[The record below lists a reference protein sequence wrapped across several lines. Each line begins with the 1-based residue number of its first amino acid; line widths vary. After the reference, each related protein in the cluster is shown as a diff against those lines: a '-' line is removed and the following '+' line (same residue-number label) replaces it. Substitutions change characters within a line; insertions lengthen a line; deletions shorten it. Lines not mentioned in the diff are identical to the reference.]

1 MNIKTIIFN
10 SLLWAFPAFVFAQ
23 GGLVNNGA
31 NIKITTTTELK
42 VTGGGVFNK
51 ANGAID
57 NDGNLYLDLNW
68 AQSGAATNYIGNGWM
83 WFEGNVNQNLGS
95 IAPITIPKL
104 RVDNG
109 NRLVLDDNIN
119 VSLEVDLLNNGSI
132 ELGTNNLVMLP
143 GATIVNYDPNNYIIT
158 NNTGTLQQTVG
169 GLNVFFPVGNST
181 YNPAIVSNTG
191 VLDNI
196 MARVEDQVWD
206 HGTTG
211 TPETQDIVNRTWHV
225 SEQTI
230 GGSSVNLTVQWDVA
244 QELFGFDR
252 SQSGVAHWGGAYWDH
267 PAVFNAASPAGAS
280 FTQTKTGI
288 NTFSPFAVED
298 IKESLPIELLFFEA
312 YRLNKNN
319 VQLDWATESETN
331 NEGFEIERMLDSETE
346 FSKIDWVDGFG
357 TTTNVINYS
366 LNDVNPHQGISY
378 YRLKQL
384 DFDGSFSYSPV
395 RAVEGYKMDGGSLLV
410 YPVPVRDV
418 LKVDFSKWTEDET
431 DVVLKVIDVYGRT
444 LITKKVLVQQ
454 NSIVEIQEVE
464 SLLAGTYFLVISS
477 DKLTNVIRKFTK
489 TEE

>member
-1 MNIKTIIFN
+1 
-10 SLLWAFPAFVFAQ
+10 
-23 GGLVNNGA
+23 
-31 NIKITTTTELK
+31 
-42 VTGGGVFNK
+42 
-51 ANGAID
+51 
-57 NDGNLYLDLNW
+57 
-68 AQSGAATNYIGNGWM
+68 
-83 WFEGNVNQNLGS
+83 
-95 IAPITIPKL
+95 
-104 RVDNG
+104 
-109 NRLVLDDNIN
+109 
-119 VSLEVDLLNNGSI
+119 
-132 ELGTNNLVMLP
+132 
-143 GATIVNYDPNNYIIT
+143 
-158 NNTGTLQQTVG
+158 
-169 GLNVFFPVGNST
+169 
-181 YNPAIVSNTG
+181 
-191 VLDNI
+191 
-196 MARVEDQVWD
+196 
-206 HGTTG
+206 
-211 TPETQDIVNRTWHV
+211 
-225 SEQTI
+225 
-230 GGSSVNLTVQWDVA
+230 
-244 QELFGFDR
+244 
-252 SQSGVAHWGGAYWDH
+252 VAHWGGAYWDH
-267 PAVFNAASPAGAS
+267 PAVFNAASPTGAS

-331 NEGFEIERMLDSETE
+331 NEGFEVERMLDSETE

-418 LKVDFSKWTEDET
+418 LMVDFSKWTEDET